1 MKTPLLFLAALALVA
16 TPLCAE
22 DAPKATPAATPAAPQ
37 AAAKNVTVDEA
48 QKLLQ
53 ADPKIIVIDV
63 RSAEEFKS
71 GHIAGAKNIDIFSP
85 DFAKQIAA
93 LDKDGTY
100 LIHCASGGR
109 SARACKVPDVLQL
122 KTVYHMNQGFK
133 AWEQA
138 GKPVEKAEPAK

>member
-1 MKTPLLFLAALALVA
+1 MKTSLLFLALLAFVVS
-16 TPLCAE
+16 PLRAE
-22 DAPKATPAATPAAPQ
+22 DAPAAATPAPAPG

-63 RSAEEFKS
+63 RSAGEFKN
-71 GHIAGAKNIDIFSP
+71 GHIAGAKNIDIMSP

-93 LDKDGTY
+93 LDKEGIY
-100 LIHCASGGR
+100 LVHCASGGR
-109 SARACKVPDVLQL
+109 SSRACKAPEVLQL

-133 AWEQA
+133 AWEEA
-138 GKPVEKAEPAK
+138 GKPVEK